1 MKLNE
6 KGMSLVELLAAIT
19 ILGIVIVTSMS
30 LFPQITKF
38 NMKTENKLETMNEAR
53 IKLEQ
58 VKENPQML
66 CSSHKVENNG
76 IITFSQEYGDYKYE
90 IEYYLK
96 DILSNKKVD
105 ICKTPK
111 QTTPVIRL
119 NQVHIKVFDDDKL
132 TSEIFGY
139 VKY

>member
-30 LFPQITKF
+30 LFPQMTKF

-66 CSSHKVENNG
+66 CSSDNVKNNG
-76 IITFSQEYGDYKYE
+76 IITFSQEDGDYKYE
-90 IEYYLK
+90 IDYYLK
-96 DILSNKKVD
+96 DNLSDKEVD
-105 ICKTPK
+105 ICKTSK